1 MQDAVASAEA
11 IALYRDDRAGR
22 ILIRFRAVGKDLQ
35 TQTGCLGQERDGG
48 TGSRNFVVAYRIMQR
63 FSARFGN
70 PP

>member
-1 MQDAVASAEA
+1 MQDAASAEA

-48 TGSRNFVVAYRIMQR
+48 TGSRNFVVATYRIMQR